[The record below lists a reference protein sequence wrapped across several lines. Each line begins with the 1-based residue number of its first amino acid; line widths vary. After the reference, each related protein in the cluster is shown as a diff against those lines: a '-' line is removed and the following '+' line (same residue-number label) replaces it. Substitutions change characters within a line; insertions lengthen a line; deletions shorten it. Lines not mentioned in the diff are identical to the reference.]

1 MFGRSRSRRALRKS
15 RENASSPEIGSSSSI
30 RGDPE
35 SAASVCTSITSNLKQ
50 LDLAAKETVRA
61 APLSAYQGA
70 AADERQEMDELFAM
84 EDELLAIVRAFQNTS
99 LVRKKMLESLITN
112 SFGVFRCS
120 TAHATS
126 IEMLERMQ
134 NTVNSLISFVM
145 LLNQSDQPQ
154 DEFDDMNPYYAR
166 VHAPPHARAN
176 DMRFASMRA
185 PRHLYEAY
193 YPMTPYR

>member
-15 RENASSPEIGSSSSI
+15 HGNASSPEDGSSSSV

-61 APLSAYQGA
+61 APPSAYQRA
-70 AADERQEMDELFAM
+70 PADERQEMDELFAM

-99 LVRKKMLESLITN
+99 LVRKKMLENLITN
-112 SFGVFRCS
+112 NFGVFRCS
-120 TAHATS
+120 TAHS
-126 IEMLERMQ
+126 VEMLERIQ

-154 DEFDDMNPYYAR
+154 DEFDDMSPYYAGVPTPAR
-166 VHAPPHARAN
+166 ARAN
-176 DMRFASMRA
+176 DMRFASMRV

>member
-15 RENASSPEIGSSSSI
+15 QGNASSPEIGSSSSI
-30 RGDPE
+30 REDPE

-61 APLSAYQGA
+61 APPSAYRGA
-70 AADERQEMDELFAM
+70 PVGQRQEMDELFAM
-84 EDELLAIVRAFQNTS
+84 EDELLTIVRAFQNTS

-112 SFGVFRCS
+112 NFGVFRCS
-120 TAHATS
+120 TAHTTS
-126 IEMLERMQ
+126 IEMLERIQ
-134 NTVNSLISFVM
+134 NTVNSLISFAM

-154 DEFDDMNPYYAR
+154 DEFDDMNPYYAG
-166 VHAPPHARAN
+166 VHTPPRAR
-176 DMRFASMRA
+176 ASMRV